1 MGCGA
6 TGRGMAPASAAER
19 EAAERATR
27 HRRALLGASP
37 DATPAVSRA
46 LNRSTVCGARSCRR
60 LPRGHVPMPNTRAKT
75 TTAAATPFIE
85 PIASYLDANGTYIC
99 TAYNPRC
106 FVIQKV
112 RSQILRLAFS
122 LIFCYTMLGA
132 RTVRRQERVRGVGAG
147 DRAGGARAR
156 GWGRRG
162 WARVRGAGPPG
173 PLVGVRVDLRP
184 RVKSRSH
191 RAMLRSIRKLCPPDS
206 ARLSTRSGS
215 REGAAICDAALP
227 GFALSVS
234 LSRSECAGRR
244 RYDVSGEHVGGWKS
258 SVQGGRCGGC
268 RPRDAIFRFAKDSL
282 NIAGTLA
289 PAPEEFGGERA
300 HADPTDLSVEKC

>member
-162 WARVRGAGPPG
+162 WARARGAGPPG

-206 ARLSTRSGS
+206 ARGTAHFQAAEKGLRSAMLLCQASLSLYLYLAPNA
-215 REGAAICDAALP
+215 REGGGMTSAENTWVDGNPVCREGGAGA
-227 GFALSVS
+227 
-234 LSRSECAGRR
+234 AGR
-244 RYDVSGEHVGGWKS
+244 GML
-258 SVQGGRCGGC
+258 
-268 RPRDAIFRFAKDSL
+268 FL
-282 NIAGTLA
+282 
-289 PAPEEFGGERA
+289 
-300 HADPTDLSVEKC
+300 DLRKTR